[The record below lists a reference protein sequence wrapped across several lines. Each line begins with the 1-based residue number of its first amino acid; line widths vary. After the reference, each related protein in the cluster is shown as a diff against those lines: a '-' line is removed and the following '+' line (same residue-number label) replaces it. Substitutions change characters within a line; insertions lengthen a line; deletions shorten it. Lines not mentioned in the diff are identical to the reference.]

1 MRVGPGQPKH
11 VGEAQPRGEATPEHV
26 AADDTTPLWPRATVP
41 TNPALTLTEPGRTGG
56 FMRGRAPLV
65 IAHRGGA
72 SEAPENTLAAFRNA
86 LRSGADWSELDVGLS
101 RDGRIIV
108 IHDDTVDRTTDGH
121 GRVEDLTLDDLRRLD
136 AGRGER
142 LPTLDEALAIPGAR
156 FVVEMKR
163 SSRPDALAD
172 GTVRAIREAN
182 LQGRVVVASF
192 ERDLLQ
198 RVHQEDPSI
207 PLLGFVGDE
216 RALGPMLELPL
227 TVLGVSSNVV
237 DAALSSRRPNLAI
250 WAWTIQNPAEARQLA
265 ERGVDGIITDGPSAV
280 IPVLRN
286 TP

>member
-1 MRVGPGQPKH
+1 MRVGPGQPKPIGDAAQDG
-11 VGEAQPRGEATPEHV
+11 GEQAVVPISTDGAATVAPRGG
-26 AADDTTPLWPRATVP
+26 VP
-41 TNPALTLTEPGRTGG
+41 ANPSLTLTEPGASG

-86 LRSGADWSELDVGLS
+86 LRAGADWSELDVGLS
-101 RDGRIIV
+101 RDGRVMV

-121 GRVEDLTLDDLRRLD
+121 GRLEDLSFADLRRLD
-136 AGRGER
+136 AGSGER
-142 LPTLDEALAIPGAR
+142 LPTLEEALAIPGAR

-172 GTVRAIREAN
+172 ATVRAIQAAS
-182 LQGRVVVASF
+182 LQGRVVVGSF

-198 RVHQEDPSI
+198 RVHARDPSI

-216 RALGPMLELPL
+216 HALQPMLELPL
-227 TVLGVSSNVV
+227 TVLGVSGNVV
-237 DAALSSRRPNLAI
+237 DAALRSRRPGLAV
-250 WAWTIQNPAEARQLA
+250 WAWTIQNPGEARQLA

-280 IPVLRN
+280 IPVLRDN
-286 TP
+286 R